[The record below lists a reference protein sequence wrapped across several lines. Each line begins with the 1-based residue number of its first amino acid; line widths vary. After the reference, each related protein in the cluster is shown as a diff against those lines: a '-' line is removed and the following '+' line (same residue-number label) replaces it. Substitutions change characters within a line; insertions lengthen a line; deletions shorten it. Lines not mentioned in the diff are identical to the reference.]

1 MLLFS
6 RPVRTF
12 AVVWLAAVGVAEAA
26 AGGYQEPAPE
36 SYRDRLPPVERTYRE
51 ESETARLY
59 YLREAY
65 GRNKEYPPEYELQVL
80 LALSHFPELKDA
92 DVHFVVKDYAFP
104 ISSIPKPL
112 STVRSPENRT
122 YLIRIDTEMEGPRDV
137 LLLKNQ
143 PFNAQVG
150 ILGHELAHTV
160 YYLERSF
167 FGIFSDG
174 VCFLIRNCRNR
185 FERETDVR
193 LINHGLGWQRY
204 DHSSFVRAGFEKA
217 GVVSDGGGGAYMDP
231 SELLEV
237 MKTSGL
243 YDVEGSG
250 EG

>member
-1 MLLFS
+1 MIFFDRRNGILL
-6 RPVRTF
+6 
-12 AVVWLAAVGVAEAA
+12 VVWIAALATAETT

-51 ESETARLY
+51 EVEMPRIDH
-59 YLREAY
+59 LREEY

-80 LALSHFPELKDA
+80 LSLSHFPELKDA
-92 DVHFVVKDYAFP
+92 HVRFVVKDYAFP

-112 STVRSPENRT
+112 STVRSPEKRT
-122 YLIRIDTEMEGPRDV
+122 YLIRIDTEMEGPRDA

-167 FGIFSDG
+167 FGIFADG
-174 VCFLIRNCRNR
+174 VCFLLRNCRNQ
-185 FERETDVR
+185 FERDTDVR
-193 LINHGLGWQRY
+193 LIHHGLGWQRY
-204 DHSSFVRAGFEKA
+204 DHSVFVRAGFERA
-217 GVVSDGGGGAYMDP
+217 GVESDGGGGAYMEP

-237 MKTSGL
+237 MKSSGL
-243 YDVEGSG
+243 YDVGG
-250 EG
+250 